1 MSTFQNFNLSK
12 QLMNA
17 IVDLK
22 FTVPTPI
29 QTQAYP
35 VILSGRDVVGIAQT
49 GTGKTLAY
57 MLPILQDLK
66 FSTQM
71 SPRVLILVPTRELV
85 VQMVENIKAFSRYKS
100 FRVKGVYGGANINTQ
115 VQDLAEGVDILV
127 ATPGRLFDLATSRVV
142 KLKTINK
149 FVMDEVDVLLDEGF
163 RVQLTNILDMLP
175 ERRQNILFS
184 ATMTEEVSTL
194 IDDFFVN
201 PLRIEIAPSGEPLKN
216 ISQQAYPVKNFYTKI
231 NLLTH
236 LLAEKKEYHKV
247 LVFVSSKK
255 MANLL
260 FEILEQEMSGIGIIH
275 ANKEQAYRLE
285 ITRKFDAGNI
295 RILIATDLIARGID
309 LDKLSHVINF
319 DTPSFPENYIHR
331 IGRTGRAN
339 QTGKSVL
346 FYTEKEEE
354 YKNAIETLMNYQIPE
369 IDFPDAVEINFKVL
383 PEEETKIAV
392 KRNRKTAPPVTPQ
405 TGFHEKSEKNQ
416 KVNEG
421 GAYKK
426 SDAYKH
432 KQALAKKRA
441 KLKNKK

>member
-1 MSTFQNFNLSK
+1 MSTFQDFNLSK

-85 VQMVENIKAFSRYKS
+85 VQMVENIKAFSKYKS
-100 FRVKGVYGGANINTQ
+100 FRVKGVYGGTNINTQ
-115 VQDLAEGVDILV
+115 TQDLADGVDILV
-127 ATPGRLFDLATSRVV
+127 ATPGRLFDLAAGRVV
-142 KLKTINK
+142 KLKTITK

-184 ATMTEEVSTL
+184 ATMTEEVSAL

-201 PLRIEIAPSGEPLKN
+201 PFRIEIAPSGEPLKN
-216 ISQQAYPVKNFYTKI
+216 ISQHCYPVKNFYTKI
-231 NLLTH
+231 NLLIH
-236 LLAEKKEYHKV
+236 LLADKKEYHKV
-247 LVFVSSKK
+247 LIFVSSKK

-260 FEILEQEMSGIGIIH
+260 FEIVEQEISRVGIIH

-285 ITRKFDAGNI
+285 ITRKFDEGNI

-319 DTPSFPENYIHR
+319 DVPTFPENYIHR

-339 QTGKSVL
+339 QSGKSIL

-354 YKNAIETLMNYQIPE
+354 YKDAIETLMNYEIPE
-369 IDFPDAVEINFKVL
+369 IDFPDAVEFNYKIL
-383 PEEETKIAV
+383 PEEETKIPV
-392 KRNRKTAPPVTPQ
+392 KRNRKTAPPATPQ
-405 TGFHEKSEKNQ
+405 TGLHEKSEKNK
-416 KVNEG
+416 KVNMG

-432 KQALAKKRA
+432 KQVLAKKRA
-441 KLKNKK
+441 KQRKK